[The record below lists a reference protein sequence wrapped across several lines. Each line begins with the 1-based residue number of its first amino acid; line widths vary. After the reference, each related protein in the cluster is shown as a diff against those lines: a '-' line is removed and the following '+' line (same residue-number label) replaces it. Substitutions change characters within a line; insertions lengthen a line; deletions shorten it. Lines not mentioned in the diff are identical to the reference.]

1 MYNKINE
8 YRKFYFAHLKRIS
21 STTSFV
27 QLKSLGLVTL
37 LLYLVVHPDLA
48 HSYSK
53 VDAFENFENNEKET
67 FETRFIK
74 SNIKLTNWFN
84 SITNKID
91 HFLVGQQIQNEKN
104 ESSVKIENSTYSVE
118 RKGVSNQTA
127 FIISPRFPN
136 FEKYWNLKFTTFD
149 DQAVSRSAQKSL
161 TQSSPHETNYGASIG
176 FFKKIGKI
184 RTSFQPRIELQ
195 NPLKVS
201 HSLAFDSRIDF
212 IDFELYPKLEF
223 FAHATNGTGLFQA
236 FNFNFILTDVLSLT
250 LINEGTYEEKKNK
263 YFMVNGF
270 SLNQFISSKNSLSY
284 NLLFASHNRDNYHL
298 DMYTF
303 AVTWYHIFY
312 RKILDLQITPH
323 IDFTEQLNFKGESGL
338 TLRLTLSF

>member
-1 MYNKINE
+1 M
-8 YRKFYFAHLKRIS
+8 
-21 STTSFV
+21 
-27 QLKSLGLVTL
+27 TL
-37 LLYLVVHPDLA
+37 LLYLVVYPVPA
-48 HSYSK
+48 QCFSK
-53 VDAFENFENNEKET
+53 VDDFENFESDGKDT

-84 SITNKID
+84 RITSNID

-104 ESSVKIENSTYSVE
+104 ESSVRIENSTYSVE
-118 RKGVSNQTA
+118 RKGVNNQTA

-149 DQAVSRSAQKSL
+149 DQAISRSAQKSL
-161 TQSSPHETNYGASIG
+161 SQSSPHETNYGATIG

-201 HSLAFDSRIDF
+201 HSLAFDTRIEF
-212 IDFELYPKLEF
+212 VDFELYPKFEF
-223 FAHATNGTGLFQA
+223 FANPTNGTGLFQA
-236 FNFNFILTDVLSLT
+236 FNFEFVLTDILSLT

-263 YFMVNGF
+263 YTVINGF
-270 SLNQFISSKNSLSY
+270 SINQFVSKKNSISY
-284 NLLFASHNRDNYHL
+284 NLLFTSHNRDNYHL

-303 AVTWYHIFY
+303 GATWYHVFY
-312 RKILDLQITPH
+312 RKILDIQITPH
-323 IDFTEQLNFKGESGL
+323 IDFTEQLYFKGELGL
-338 TLRLTLSF
+338 TVRLTLSF